1 MSNIKVFLFYR
12 ILFELKNIEQKIY
25 IYVCLNLNIIK
36 GGDLMVESDAVINGV
51 FSFIIPGLG
60 QAIEGYKA
68 RGLIIFIVGVI
79 IAAIIIYLNFGPII
93 QYTVSGIYGLIA
105 AYDAYRLY

>member
-36 GGDLMVESDAVINGV
+36 GGDLMVE
-51 FSFIIPGLG
+51 
-60 QAIEGYKA
+60 
-68 RGLIIFIVGVI
+68 GLIIFIVGVI
-79 IAAIIIYLNFGPII
+79 IAAIIIYLNFGPIV